1 MGFIYVD
8 VGVSNPST
16 PETSEEIRVLV
27 DTGATLS
34 VLPASLLER
43 LGIPR
48 IGSKRF
54 RGFGGEVTRDIGNV
68 TMHCDGELGAAGA
81 IFGDEDDPPIMGVT
95 ALESLGFEAD
105 PVSGKLNRVEMLL
118 L

>member
-1 MGFIYVD
+1 M
-8 VGVSNPST
+8 SNPST
-16 PETSEEIRVLV
+16 PEASEKVRVLV

-34 VLPASLLER
+34 VLPTSLLER
-43 LGIPR
+43 LGIHR

-68 TMHCDGELGAAGA
+68 TMHYDGELGAAGA

-105 PVSGKLNRVEMLL
+105 PVAGKLNRVEMLL

>member
-1 MGFIYVD
+1 M
-8 VGVSNPST
+8 SNPST
-16 PETSEEIRVLV
+16 PEASEKVRVLV

-34 VLPASLLER
+34 VLPTSLLER
-43 LGIPR
+43 LGIHR

-68 TMHCDGELGAAGA
+68 TMHYDGELGAAGA

-95 ALESLGFEAD
+95 SLLTMGLEVDPEA
-105 PVSGKLNRVEMLL
+105 GRLKHVEILML
-118 L
+118 

>member
-43 LGIPR
+43 LGIL
-48 IGSKRF
+48 GWTA
-54 RGFGGEVTRDIGNV
+54 RGF
-68 TMHCDGELGAAGA
+68 AAPA
-81 IFGDEDDPPIMGVT
+81 MW
-95 ALESLGFEAD
+95 
-105 PVSGKLNRVEMLL
+105 
-118 L
+118 

>member
-43 LGIPR
+43 LGILR
-48 IGSKRF
+48 MVASGS
-54 RGFGGEVTRDIGNV
+54 
-68 TMHCDGELGAAGA
+68 AGSA
-81 IFGDEDDPPIMGVT
+81 E
-95 ALESLGFEAD
+95 
-105 PVSGKLNRVEMLL
+105 R
-118 L
+118 

>member
-16 PETSEEIRVLV
+16 PNVSEKVRVMV

-43 LGIPR
+43 LGVPR
-48 IGSKRF
+48 IGRKRF
-54 RGFGGEVTRDIGNV
+54 RGFGGVVTREVGNV
-68 TMHCDGELGAAGA
+68 TMHYEGDAGGVTA
-81 IFGDEDDPPIMGVT
+81 IFGDENDPPIMGVT
-95 ALESLGFEAD
+95 ALESLGFDVD
-105 PVSGKLNRVEMLL
+105 PVRGRLKRVEMLV
-118 L
+118 

>member
-34 VLPASLLER
+34 VLP
-43 LGIPR
+43 
-48 IGSKRF
+48 SKP
-54 RGFGGEVTRDIGNV
+54 V
-68 TMHCDGELGAAGA
+68 GAAGHTP
-81 IFGDEDDPPIMGVT
+81 DW
-95 ALESLGFEAD
+95 
-105 PVSGKLNRVEMLL
+105 
-118 L
+118 